1 MKAAI
6 FHGPRDVQCETVDR
20 PVLEEGEALLRVKA
34 CGICGSDLHTY
45 RHGLF
50 PDLGAPTASGRV
62 LGHEFS
68 GEIVETKGD
77 VAFREGDRVVAVS
90 MGANAEFIKVDAS
103 EASLTSRFSEEI
115 SFEEAATTEPLATSL
130 HAVNLADPQDGETH
144 VIFGAGIIGLGVLQ
158 CIKALSSARTIT
170 IDISSKRLAM
180 ATELGSDVVVNA
192 SEVDAV
198 ETVLGLTGA
207 KQLNLVETSSGNV
220 DAVYDCAGL
229 GKDYMGTS
237 VLEQGLALANQG
249 GKVVVVA
256 VFERPVEVDVNVVVR
271 KGIRL
276 LGSWAWSRE
285 EFDQALDL
293 ISSGRIDR
301 KPLVTHRFK
310 LDDARDAY
318 ETQLKAEEAVKVMF
332 TP

>member
-1 MKAAI
+1 MKAAV
-6 FHGPRDVQCETVDR
+6 FHGPRDVRCETIDL
-20 PVLEEGEALLRVKA
+20 PVLEDGQALLRVKA

-50 PDLGAPTASGRV
+50 PDLGAPTAAGRV

-77 VAFREGDRVVAVS
+77 VAFREGDRVVTVGL
-90 MGANAEFIKVDAS
+90 GANAEYITVNASADA
-103 EASLTSRFSEEI
+103 LTTSFAEDI

-130 HAVNLADPQDGETH
+130 HAVNLADPQDDETH

-158 CIKALSSARTIT
+158 CIKAMSAARTIT
-170 IDISSKRLAM
+170 VDVSSRRLEL

-192 SEVDAV
+192 READAV
-198 ETVLGLTGA
+198 ETVLNLTGG
-207 KQLNLVETSSGNV
+207 KQLDLVEAPSGNV
-220 DAVYDCAGL
+220 DAVYDCAGM
-229 GKDYMGTS
+229 GKDYQGTS
-237 VLEQGLALANQG
+237 VLEQSLALARQG
-249 GKVVVVA
+249 GRVVVVA
-256 VFERPVEVDVNVVVR
+256 VFEKPVEVDANTIVR

-276 LGSWAWSRE
+276 LGSWAWTPG
-285 EFDQALDL
+285 EFSQALEL

-301 KPLVTHRFK
+301 KPLITHRFT
-310 LDDARDAY
+310 LDEARDAY